1 MENLENMEEIEAL
14 QTELGQFLISI
25 IPVPWKKICYYA
37 EVEPGCISPWI
48 SFIEQETE
56 VICTEDFFWER
67 YDHYPVRRR
76 DVLIKLSNLTSVL
89 HKAYIR
95 RFGEDKKWCAM
106 FYFIEEDY
114 SVHID
119 LEYDFPKGD
128 MFEQHD
134 AVFRKIY
141 HTEYKA
147 IKGKYPATE

>member
-1 MENLENMEEIEAL
+1 MVAL
-14 QTELGQFLISI
+14 NYNRWNVCSDAVRKGQELKLPLYQFLKQ
-25 IPVPWKKICYYA
+25 P
-37 EVEPGCISPWI
+37 
-48 SFIEQETE
+48 
-56 VICTEDFFWER
+56 
-67 YDHYPVRRR
+67 
-76 DVLIKLSNLTSVL
+76 L
-89 HKAYIR
+89 IR